1 MNKQEI
7 VTVLEE
13 LNKITGFRIS
23 LHDKSY
29 HEIAAFPE
37 KMNAFCAK
45 VNADQKEHA
54 LCLECDRA
62 ACLAAEKNRETYIY
76 RCRYGLTEAVSPLY
90 NFGTLSGFLMMG
102 QVAVNEND
110 KLKAEQTLQKLL
122 DPSEEK
128 NAYIT
133 DIPTVNS
140 DMVSSY
146 VKIMTI
152 CAQYLTLSNAIPS
165 EKPTTAEMAKRFI
178 HESFASKIGI
188 KELCDEIGCSKSTL
202 ITSFK
207 KSYGVTVNKYLNDV
221 RLAEAV
227 RMLRAGEKN
236 IGEIAIATGFSDQ
249 SYFSKVFSARY
260 GIPPS
265 EYTSEIIPDAEDNE

>member
-1 MNKQEI
+1 MKKQEI
-7 VTVLEE
+7 TSVLAE
-13 LNKITGFRIS
+13 LHKITGFRVS
-23 LHDKSY
+23 LHGADYS
-29 HEIAAFPE
+29 EIAAYPE
-37 KMNAFCAK
+37 QKSGFCRLL
-45 VNADQKEHA
+45 QTRPEEYKECVACDKSACRTA
-54 LCLECDRA
+54 LA
-62 ACLAAEKNRETYIY
+62 NHETYIY
-76 RCRYGLTEAVSPLY
+76 KCRYGFTEAVSPLY
-90 NFGTLSGFLMMG
+90 NFGTLTGFLMMG
-102 QVAVNEND
+102 QVFEDTGADTGAKIEELCRKLGEDFRGSLDGVAAV
-110 KLKAEQTLQKLL
+110 K
-122 DPSEEK
+122 
-128 NAYIT
+128 
-133 DIPTVNS
+133 S
-140 DMVSSY
+140 DMVQSY